1 MSTDLRRSLAFDEMN
16 SREEK
21 IQQSAERAHEDTFDW
36 VLDLEHSGDKG
47 SSPELGATKASF
59 CKWLHGTDRLFWI
72 CGKAASGKSTLMR
85 KICRDSRLQHHLEQ
99 WAPTRTVTVAKMFF
113 TTEGSEL
120 QRSQEGLLRSLLYQA
135 LADPKLAMQV
145 LDPHLSKIPD
155 ESGRVPWTLTE
166 LQVAFNN
173 LLKSSSTTRRFC
185 FFIDGLD
192 EYNVMAATDAH
203 PPEYYLETDNEQGR
217 KIRSGHRDIA
227 KLLLSAS
234 NNGYVKICASSRP
247 SNEIH
252 AIFSQCPTFQLE
264 LLTKRDMET
273 FVRAQL
279 VDCGDNVT
287 AAQYKHCAETIVTNA
302 SGVFLWVKL
311 ATEILVDGIVNG
323 VPPLE
328 LRDMLYDLPTELGG
342 PKGLYMRIL
351 QSLDQ
356 AQRAEAWNMFDIV
369 LHSRRDLTP
378 LCLSFAATANPQ
390 GAIEMGVKVLS
401 KEETGSRSAMVQK
414 RLRALGG
421 ILEILSGVDRRGDHV
436 RFIHLTAEEFLLR
449 ADVQRI
455 LKANSAITKLDANVV
470 LLSICLMTVKSIAFP
485 SPGSDETMEFW
496 KPAKDALYYAAH
508 AESTTGLPQT
518 GLLDDL
524 NAIIQSICPRDFHPY
539 GGKDNPHWI
548 DHEPQER
555 GGEVY
560 DWNDDFMSLAVEAN
574 LTLYL
579 EQKLNNGYRLADK
592 IGRPLLAYAI
602 VPKRVYT
609 LIRYFPS
616 RDRDILGADFSSAS
630 MIRLLLR
637 HHADPNAVYKYEFG
651 GSLEEHQQWS
661 ESRPSNPSIWQLAL
675 VSGMYCGNVR
685 GSLPQATGWSETMKV
700 LLTCDVPCDQTVWWQ
715 HGMRRWVLEQV
726 SALFICLRVSMQ
738 HLGCD
743 ASLPRLLIS
752 KGGCLR
758 PGELQKLTDL
768 AHAEHFLLAT
778 RYGFLRSFFP
788 SLPMSPK
795 DDAESDSDSSV
806 PESWQDAIVFSDQLL
821 LCDDQRY
828 SHFLG

>member
-1 MSTDLRRSLAFDEMN
+1 MKFTSQLMLADLRRSLAFDEIS

-36 VLDLEHSGDKG
+36 VLDLEHPGDN
-47 SSPELGATKASF
+47 SSDPLDTIKASLRE
-59 CKWLHGTDRLFWI
+59 WLHGNGTLFWI

-85 KICRDSRLQHHLEQ
+85 KICHDSRLQYHLRQ
-99 WAPTRTVTVAKMFF
+99 WAPAGTVTVANMFF

-120 QRSQEGLLRSLLYQA
+120 QRSQEGLLRSILYQA
-135 LADPKLAMQV
+135 LVEPTLALQV
-145 LDPHLSKIPD
+145 LSPHLFKRPNNRGKLS
-155 ESGRVPWTLTE
+155 WTLAE
-166 LQVAFNN
+166 LHIAFRY
-173 LLKSSSTTRRFC
+173 LLSLATKTQRFC
-185 FFIDGLD
+185 LFVDGLD
-192 EYNVMAATDAH
+192 EYNVMATTNSH

-217 KIRSGHRDIA
+217 RIRSGHRDIA

-279 VDCGDNVT
+279 VDCGDTVT
-287 AAQYKHCAETIVTNA
+287 AAQYEHCAGAIVTNA
-302 SGVFLWVKL
+302 SGVFLWVNL
-311 ATEILVDGIVNG
+311 ATDILVDGIVNG
-323 VPPLE
+323 VPPPQ

-351 QSLDQ
+351 QRLDQ

-369 LHSRRDLTP
+369 LNSRRDLTP

-401 KEETGSRSAMVQK
+401 KEEIGSRSAMVQK

-421 ILEILSGVDRRGDHV
+421 ILEILSGVDRRGPLGAGNHV

-485 SPGSDETMEFW
+485 SPDSDGSMEFW

-524 NAIIQSICPRDFHPY
+524 NATIQSICPRDFRHY
-539 GGKDNPHWI
+539 SRQDKPHWI
-548 DHEPQER
+548 DHEPQES
-555 GGEVY
+555 GGKVY

-579 EQKLNNGYRLADK
+579 EQKLDNGYRLADK
-592 IGRPLLAYAI
+592 LGRPLLAYAI
-602 VPKRVYT
+602 VPKRVNT
-609 LIRYFPS
+609 LIQYCPG
-616 RDRDILGADFSSAS
+616 RDHDMLGADFSNAS

-637 HHADPNAVYKYEFG
+637 HHADPNAVYRYEFG
-651 GSLEEHQQWS
+651 GSLEEHQEGSHCW
-661 ESRPSNPSIWQLAL
+661 PSHPSIWQLSLASGL
-675 VSGMYCGNVR
+675 RCHGDVSGK
-685 GSLPQATGWSETMKV
+685 LPLATSWLETMKI
-700 LLTCDVPCDQTVWWQ
+700 LLTCGLSVTETVWQ
-715 HGMRRWVLEQV
+715 EHGKRQWVLDQE
-726 SALFICLRVSMQ
+726 SALFVCLRVSMVN
-738 HLGCD
+738 LGCD
-743 ASLPRLLIS
+743 ASLPRLLVS

-758 PGELQKLTDL
+758 PGEVRKLVVDAHGDL
-768 AHAEHFLLAT
+768 SLLAT
-778 RYGFLRSFFP
+778 RYAFLRSFFP
-788 SLPMSPK
+788 NLPLSPEN
-795 DDAESDSDSSV
+795 DAESDAESSV
-806 PESWQDAIVFSDQLL
+806 LE
-821 LCDDQRY
+821 
-828 SHFLG
+828 G